1 VSGYVKNGTPVGG
14 TVAAAGTYG
23 SGTLAARPASPAA
36 GDTYEV
42 TSGTALGD
50 RYACYV
56 AGAWE
61 ITGYSRVRLDETPY
75 HWWRLDDASG
85 GAVDSGSGA
94 TNLAEAGGS
103 AGTLVYRA
111 PLDGVVGV
119 RLTGGTGSK
128 RLQGAQDAGVALTT
142 AATLAAWVRA
152 DSTSGTKEIF
162 GLETNQGTNSQPYS
176 SAGLHISHGDL
187 RAWVTTTAS
196 PGGGQSL
203 SVPGIVAGCLH
214 HVGLIFAASSLTVWL
229 DGVAVGSTAVTG
241 GTLFTAGTLE
251 RWTLGDTIGPGER
264 LTGRVADARVYTTAK
279 DAAWWAEAYARGL
292 GHYRGQ

>member
-1 VSGYVKNGTPVGG
+1 MSGYVKNGTPVGG

-94 TNLAEAGGS
+94 TNLAEAGSG

-111 PLDGVVGV
+111 PLDPATGI
-119 RLTGGTGSK
+119 RLTGSTGAR
-128 RLQGAQDAGVALTT
+128 RLQGAQDAGVAITT
-142 AATLAAWVRA
+142 AVTLAAWVRA
-152 DSTSGTKEIF
+152 DSTSGTKEVLA
-162 GLETNQGTNSQPYS
+162 LETNQGTNAQPYC
-176 SAGLHISHGDL
+176 SAAVHIANGEL

-196 PGGGQSL
+196 
-203 SVPGIVAGCLH
+203 
-214 HVGLIFAASSLTVWL
+214 
-229 DGVAVGSTAVTG
+229 
-241 GTLFTAGTLE
+241 
-251 RWTLGDTIGPGER
+251 R
-264 LTGRVADARVYTTAK
+264 LTHSVVS
-279 DAAWWAEAYARGL
+279 RG
-292 GHYRGQ
+292 